1 MKVRSDRDGR
11 ISREN
16 PKTHF
21 MVLGV
26 GVNAGRFHDSEPQHY
41 GTAILVRGGHRTP
54 LGHIKT
60 FPEFS
65 SLNTDFPRDH
75 LITHATIISLSVQSA
90 FEEFCP
96 GSWQLG
102 SYLSTCTNGS

>member
-1 MKVRSDRDGR
+1 
-11 ISREN
+11 
-16 PKTHF
+16 

-75 LITHATIISLSVQSA
+75 LITHATITIFIISLSVQSA
-90 FEEFCP
+90 LKSFVLVT
-96 GSWQLG
+96 GGLVHT
-102 SYLSTCTNGS
+102 YLPAQMDHKCH

>member
-1 MKVRSDRDGR
+1 MKVRSDIKRV
-11 ISREN
+11 

-75 LITHATIISLSVQSA
+75 LITHATI
-90 FEEFCP
+90 
-96 GSWQLG
+96 
-102 SYLSTCTNGS
+102 TNIYH

>member
-1 MKVRSDRDGR
+1 
-11 ISREN
+11 
-16 PKTHF
+16 

-41 GTAILVRGGHRTP
+41 STAILVLGGHRTP

-75 LITHATIISLSVQSA
+75 LITHATI
-90 FEEFCP
+90 
-96 GSWQLG
+96 
-102 SYLSTCTNGS
+102 TNIYH